1 MNALMIALS
10 IAAGA
15 WGATRIYKGGDHEA
29 RTRASLLLLSNV
41 VILLW
46 IAVFREHMIVH
57 AWFMDR
63 MFTWT
68 IASGFGLFALA
79 LQMRARPQAA

>member
-1 MNALMIALS
+1 
-10 IAAGA
+10 
-15 WGATRIYKGGDHEA
+15 
-29 RTRASLLLLSNV
+29 
-41 VILLW
+41 
-46 IAVFREHMIVH
+46 MIVH